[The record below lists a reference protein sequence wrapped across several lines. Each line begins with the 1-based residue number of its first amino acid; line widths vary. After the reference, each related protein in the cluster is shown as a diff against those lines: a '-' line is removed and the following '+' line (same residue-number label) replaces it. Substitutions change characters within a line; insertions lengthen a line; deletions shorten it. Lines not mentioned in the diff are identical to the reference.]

1 MAPFSDFDAALPYVA
16 EMPKTLASSSS
27 ELAQR
32 VDTPRG
38 DRSERGKVGGPQPA
52 PALVGGVVTVGR
64 RQMCRG
70 VVGGARTRTRG
81 FAPLRQLRGSA
92 VRSSTLFGLW
102 VWFHADPHSVWSYRR
117 RGGDGR
123 AR

>member
-70 VVGGARTRTRG
+70 VVGGARARARV
-81 FAPLRQLRGSA
+81 ASPLCASCAA
-92 VRSSTLFGLW
+92 VRCAAAPFLAFG
-102 VWFHADPHSVWSYRR
+102 FGFTYP
-117 RGGDGR
+117 
-123 AR
+123 